1 MSAPAAA
8 AAAVAASAAS
18 AANGTTLTKPS
29 RRTLADFSK
38 LGLSFLRRYV
48 AHFHLEDVDPGQ
60 AKEVLVKAV
69 AEHFEQMEI
78 NPDEIIKKFLEIKKA
93 QEENIPEGPP
103 LLHPMS
109 ALNGNLRQGR
119 TTRQEAR
126 KQQQAQQEAQQLYD
140 ASPLLPGEGA
150 LSGSLMDSMGDGMGS
165 RKVTASDMGNGAS
178 RKGFGK
184 KPNAGNGNGKGVKK
198 PIKKKK

>member
-1 MSAPAAA
+1 MC
-8 AAAVAASAAS
+8 VEQ
-18 AANGTTLTKPS
+18 
-29 RRTLADFSK
+29 
-38 LGLSFLRRYV
+38 

-93 QEENIPEGPP
+93 QEVSRRAGGSASQHIHTPACLPPCLPGCVQENIPEGPP

-178 RKGFGK
+178 RWAAHVDG
-184 KPNAGNGNGKGVKK
+184 
-198 PIKKKK
+198 